1 MLAYTLDVLSAG
13 LTQSAI
19 KPSAERFF
27 IFFCGSDFALV
38 ERKNRTTDTLRSTI

>member
-19 KPSAERFF
+19 KPSAERYYN
-27 IFFCGSDFALV
+27 FFCGSVYALA

>member
-19 KPSAERFF
+19 KPSAERYV
-27 IFFCGSDFALV
+27 IFFCGSDFALL
-38 ERKNRTTDTLRSTI
+38 ERKNRSTDTLRSTI

>member
-19 KPSAERFF
+19 KPSAERYY
-27 IFFCGSDFALV
+27 IFFCGSVFALV

>member
-13 LTQSAI
+13 LTPSAI
-19 KPSAERFF
+19 KPSAERYYN
-27 IFFCGSDFALV
+27 FFCGSVITLA